1 MVQALTIAVAYVIPG
16 VTVRPMETVAIS
28 VVTDA
33 VVHLE
38 TPVLPTIP
46 PSIHV
51 AVATLLAL
59 ATIRRARLA
68 APLPA
73 LLIVATIRRARLAAP
88 LPALLIVGLA
98 AATVRVIVEVAITLP
113 ALAPVRRVQ
122 VPILLPALAP
132 VRRAEVPI
140 ALLALAVIIVAVVAL
155 LPVLT
160 IVGPAATMLAIV
172 TQSICKATLI
182 SLEKM

>member
-1 MVQALTIAVAYVIPG
+1 MVQALTIAVAHVIPG

-38 TPVLPTIP
+38 TPVLPTTP

-59 ATIRRARLA
+59 
-68 APLPA
+68 
-73 LLIVATIRRARLAAP
+73 ATIRRARLAAP

-140 ALLALAVIIVAVVAL
+140 PRPAPITAHRAEVLIALLALAITIVAVVAL

-182 SLEKM
+182 SLDKM

>member
-1 MVQALTIAVAYVIPG
+1 MVQALTIAVAHVIPG

-38 TPVLPTIP
+38 TPVLPTTP

-59 ATIRRARLA
+59 
-68 APLPA
+68 
-73 LLIVATIRRARLAAP
+73 ATIRRARLAAP

-172 TQSICKATLI
+172 TQSICKAMLI
-182 SLEKM
+182 SLDKM

>member
-73 LLIVATIRRARLAAP
+73 L
-88 LPALLIVGLA
+88 
-98 AATVRVIVEVAITLP
+98 VIVEVAITLP
-113 ALAPVRRVQ
+113 ALAPVRRAE

-132 VRRAEVPI
+132 VRRVQVPI
-140 ALLALAVIIVAVVAL
+140 ALLALAITIVAVVAL

-182 SLEKM
+182 SLDKM

>member
-1 MVQALTIAVAYVIPG
+1 MVQALTIAVAHVIPG

-38 TPVLPTIP
+38 TPVLPTTP

-59 ATIRRARLA
+59 
-68 APLPA
+68 
-73 LLIVATIRRARLAAP
+73 ATIRRARLAAP

-113 ALAPVRRVQ
+113 ALAPVRR
-122 VPILLPALAP
+122 
-132 VRRAEVPI
+132 AEVPI
-140 ALLALAVIIVAVVAL
+140 ALLALAITIVAVVAL

-182 SLEKM
+182 SLDKM

>member
-1 MVQALTIAVAYVIPG
+1 MVQALTIAVAHVIPG

-38 TPVLPTIP
+38 TPVLPTTP

-73 LLIVATIRRARLAAP
+73 LLIVE
-88 LPALLIVGLA
+88 LA
-98 AATVRVIVEVAITLP
+98 AAAVPVIVEVAITLP

-132 VRRAEVPI
+132 VRRVQVPI
-140 ALLALAVIIVAVVAL
+140 ALLALAITIVAVVAL

-182 SLEKM
+182 SLDKM

>member
-1 MVQALTIAVAYVIPG
+1 MVQALTIAVAHVIPG

-38 TPVLPTIP
+38 TPVLPTTP

-59 ATIRRARLA
+59 
-68 APLPA
+68 
-73 LLIVATIRRARLAAP
+73 ATIRRARLAAP

-122 VPILLPALAP
+122 VPILLPAP
-132 VRRAEVPI
+132 ITVHRAEVLI
-140 ALLALAVIIVAVVAL
+140 ALLALAITIVAVVAL

-182 SLEKM
+182 SLDKM

>member
-59 ATIRRARLA
+59 
-68 APLPA
+68 
-73 LLIVATIRRARLAAP
+73 ATIRRARLAAP

>member
-73 LLIVATIRRARLAAP
+73 LLIVEQ
-88 LPALLIVGLA
+88 A
-98 AATVRVIVEVAITLP
+98 AAAVPVIVEVAILLP

-122 VPILLPALAP
+122 VPI
-132 VRRAEVPI
+132 
-140 ALLALAVIIVAVVAL
+140 ALLALAITIVAVVAL

-182 SLEKM
+182 SLDKM

>member
-1 MVQALTIAVAYVIPG
+1 MVQALTIAVAHVIPG

-38 TPVLPTIP
+38 TPVLPTTP

-59 ATIRRARLA
+59 APIRRAR
-68 APLPA
+68 
-73 LLIVATIRRARLAAP
+73 
-88 LPALLIVGLA
+88 
-98 AATVRVIVEVAITLP
+98 
-113 ALAPVRRVQ
+113 

-172 TQSICKATLI
+172 TQSICKAMLI
-182 SLEKM
+182 SLDKM